1 MLLCDKSQPM
11 KMYGLERDRKRLKK
25 KEITP
30 DLLTS
35 EDPGSY
41 ILGTHWK

>member
-11 KMYGLERDRKRLKK
+11 KMYELGGDRKRPKK

-41 ILGTHWK
+41 ILGIHGK